1 MYPSLTMAAPRKKTT
16 PKGPRGGETTVSKS
30 GMVRKTL
37 WLHGDEADALRE
49 KAYQERRAESEIVR
63 EALRGFLGI
72 ED

>member
-1 MYPSLTMAAPRKKTT
+1 MARRKANQ
-16 PKGPRGGETTVSKS
+16 GPRGGTTTVSKS

-49 KAYQERRAESEIVR
+49 KAYRERRAESEIMR
-63 EALRGFLGI
+63 EALRRLLGI

>member
-1 MYPSLTMAAPRKKTT
+1 MATKKRQPAT
-16 PKGPRGGETTVSKS
+16 GPRGGETTVSKS

-63 EALRGFLGI
+63 EALRSFLGI

>member
-1 MYPSLTMAAPRKKTT
+1 MYPSHAMAAPKKKTI
-16 PKGPRGGETTVSKS
+16 PKGPRGGETTVEP

>member
-1 MYPSLTMAAPRKKTT
+1 MYPLAMAAPRKKTT
-16 PKGPRGGETTVSKS
+16 KGPRGGETTVSKS

-63 EALRGFLGI
+63 EALRAYLGI